1 MKEEPPE
8 NRLSAGRLQKRRIC
22 LMNKQK
28 MSAED
33 KKMVNSLFWHSFLL
47 EACYNYER
55 QQALGFSVGMW
66 PAIKRFYSKKEDQA
80 EALKRHMAI
89 FNTTPHMVTL
99 ITGVAAAMERE
110 ASQNKEFDKDII
122 NNVKVGLMGPMAGIG
137 DSFFWGT
144 LRIISAGIGLSLAR
158 QGSALG
164 AVLFLLI
171 FNIPHLIVRYY
182 CGVMGYQFGAEL
194 MGGTQNS
201 EILKMISKGASIV
214 GLMVIGAMSASMVAM
229 KTPFTFTIGE
239 TAFELQSYLDQIFP
253 MLLPLLYTLGMF
265 GLLKKG
271 YKSTTVLLITIAAG
285 LIGSL
290 IHIL

>member
-1 MKEEPPE
+1 
-8 NRLSAGRLQKRRIC
+8 
-22 LMNKQK
+22 MNKQK

-33 KKMVNSLFWHSFLL
+33 KKMVNSLFWNSFLL